1 MGIEWRLV
9 CSAVH
14 SARDVSEMTI
24 AIDLIPGAEPIDK
37 DRFTYP
43 TVAHRCPPLRLCV
56 RYGNSDPGTP
66 PADC

>member
-1 MGIEWRLV
+1 LV
-9 CSAVH
+9 CSAVS

-43 TVAHRCPPLRLCV
+43 TFAPHSCLLCV
-56 RYGNSDPGTP
+56 L
-66 PADC
+66 A